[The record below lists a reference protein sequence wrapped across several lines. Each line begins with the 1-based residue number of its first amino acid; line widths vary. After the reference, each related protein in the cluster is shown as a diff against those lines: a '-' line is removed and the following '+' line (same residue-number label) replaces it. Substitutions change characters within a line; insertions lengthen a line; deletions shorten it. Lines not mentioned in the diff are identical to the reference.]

1 MLLLYEL
8 VFYHLEV
15 LCSLEQ
21 NISLMLNP
29 SRLATTQLHQNLQ
42 KNKLEQVLYVI
53 QTLQQ

>member
-15 LCSLEQ
+15 LRSWEQ

-42 KNKLEQVLYVI
+42 KIKFEQVLYVI
-53 QTLQQ
+53 QTL